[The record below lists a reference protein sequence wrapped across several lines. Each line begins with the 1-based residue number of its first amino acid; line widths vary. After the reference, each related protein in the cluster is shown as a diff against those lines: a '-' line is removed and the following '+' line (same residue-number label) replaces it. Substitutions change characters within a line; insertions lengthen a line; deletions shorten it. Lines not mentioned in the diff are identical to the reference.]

1 MSRRRGF
8 TLLEVMVAVFVFA
21 ITMGTLLTLVQQNL
35 ARLGRARLETD
46 AARLAEERLRE
57 IQELAETDEF
67 PEVGTDEGTF
77 EPPYEML
84 RWVATVEP
92 YSIEL
97 PPEKEERISSSSVF
111 ALGDPAT
118 DDSEPSLRRV
128 IVRIFPE
135 DEEVELIDPFVTF
148 LVTPLEPGDLPEEF
162 GLTEPER

>member
-35 ARLGRARLETD
+35 AALGRARLETD
-46 AARLAEERLRE
+46 AARLAEERIRE

-77 EPPYEML
+77 EPPHEML

-97 PPEKEERISSSSVF
+97 PQEKEERISSSSVF
-111 ALGDPAT
+111 ALGDP
-118 DDSEPSLRRV
+118 EPSLRRV

-135 DEEVELIDPFVTF
+135 DGEEELIDPFVTF
-148 LVTPLEPGDLPEEF
+148 LVTPLEPSDLEEL
-162 GLTEPER
+162 GRTEPER